1 METYDEF
8 ENAQLRWL
16 TCVVSHTLCYS
27 MSDIIYG
34 IFLLAPA
41 WSVEC
46 WTVMPKDPGSNPG
59 RISTV
64 TVTHRFKRPPK
75 KGWGRVWQKSGLGKG
90 HATWQATNVN
100 GRQIEPRSQ
109 LSGSV
114 YVLTTD
120 SDPLLTTVQ
129 FRYPIWFFCFTSG
142 RISSTMS
149 GRCASTEK

>member
-8 ENAQLRWL
+8 ENAQVRWL

-34 IFLLAPA
+34 IFQLGPQSAGLSCQSTQVQTPAESVLLLLHI
-41 WSVEC
+41 
-46 WTVMPKDPGSNPG
+46 DL
-59 RISTV
+59 RD
-64 TVTHRFKRPPK
+64 HK
-75 KGWGRVWQKSGLGKG
+75 KGMGKGLKKKRGLGKG
-90 HATWQATNVN
+90 HVTWQATNVN